1 MKRKICIVTGS
12 RAEYGL
18 LRPLLKEV
26 SVDPE
31 LTLQLVVTGMHLSE
45 EFGSTYK
52 EIESDGFNI
61 DEKIDIGLH
70 SDTPTGIAESMGLA
84 MSGFA
89 KAYERVRP
97 DIVVVLGDRFEIFIA
112 AAAAT
117 VSRCHIA
124 HLHGGERT
132 EGVIDEVFRHSITKM
147 SHLHFASTEEYR
159 RRIIQL
165 GEDPSRVFNV
175 GAIGLDNIRDLKL
188 LAKEELEDQLNTK
201 FNKHNL
207 LVTFHPVT
215 LEDNT
220 SGEQF
225 QILLDVL
232 NGLKDTN
239 IIFTKSN
246 ADTGGRAINNMIDEY
261 VLNNSENTLS
271 FASMGQLLYLSTL
284 QFVDAMAGNSSS
296 GIIEAPSF
304 KIGTINIGDR
314 QKGRIKAESI
324 INCQPLKD
332 DINRAFQKLYSKEFQ
347 KILKN
352 VENPY
357 GTGGAA
363 KKIKEI
369 LKKYDLCDTLKK
381 NFYDINFD
389 MGDIDVG

>member
-26 SVDPE
+26 SGDPE

-89 KAYERVRP
+89 KAYQQLRP
-97 DIVVVLGDRFEIFIA
+97 DIIVVLGDRFEIF

-117 VSRCHIA
+117 AMVSRLHIA

-132 EGVIDEVFRHSITKM
+132 EGAIDEAFRHSITKM
-147 SHLHFASTEEYR
+147 SHLHFASTKEYR

-246 ADTGGRAINNMIDEY
+246 ADTGGRTINNMIDEY
-261 VLNNSENTLS
+261 VSYNPKTAIS
-271 FASMGQLLYLSTL
+271 FTSMGQLLYLSTL
-284 QFVDAMAGNSSS
+284 QFVNVVVGNSSS

-332 DINRAFQKLYSKEFQ
+332 DINGAFEKLYSKEFQ
-347 KILKN
+347 ISLKN
-352 VENPY
+352 VQNPY
-357 GTGGAA
+357 GAGGAA

-369 LKKYDLCDTLKK
+369 LKKYDLCDVLKK

-389 MGDIDVG
+389 MGDIDVA

>member
-18 LRPLLKEV
+18 LRPLLKEICA
-26 SVDPE
+26 DHD
-31 LTLQLVVTGMHLSE
+31 LTLQLMVTGTHLSE
-45 EFGSTYK
+45 EYGLTYR
-52 EIESDGFNI
+52 EIENDGFQI
-61 DEKIDIGLH
+61 AEKVDIGLH
-70 SDTPTGIAESMGLA
+70 SDTPIGIAESMGLA

-89 KAYERVRP
+89 KGYEHLKP
-97 DIVVVLGDRFEIFIA
+97 DIVVFLGDRFEIFIA

-117 VSRCHIA
+117 VSRLRIA

-261 VLNNSENTLS
+261 VLKNSENTLS
-271 FASMGQLLYLSTL
+271 FTSMGQLLYLSTL
-284 QFVDAMAGNSSS
+284 QFVDAMVGNSSS

-304 KIGTINIGDR
+304 KIGTIDIGDR
-314 QKGRIKAESI
+314 QKGRIKTESV
-324 INCQPLKD
+324 INCLPLKE
-332 DINRAFQKLYSKEFQ
+332 DINRAFQKLYSEEFQ
-347 KILKN
+347 KSLKN
-352 VENPY
+352 VKNPY

-363 KKIKEI
+363 KEIKKI
-369 LKKYDLCDTLKK
+369 LKKYDLRDVLKK
-381 NFYDINFD
+381 NFYDIIFD